1 VQDEATIGRTPL
13 EAMRAGVRP
22 KAGSRETPQPFSMR
36 PRPSDRRADEDR
48 ERRHRER
55 TIASWLR
62 SLSR

>member
-1 VQDEATIGRTPL
+1 
-13 EAMRAGVRP
+13 
-22 KAGSRETPQPFSMR
+22 MR